1 MMSKKTAYLRYCRLI
16 DPLQVQYHRGYRLR
30 HVLASEVAMLAYGQ
44 IRFGMKSIV
53 KFFAARKFD
62 GLPCADQGMLA
73 IIGPHYG
80 KRREYQEIMAF
91 VTSSAK
97 IGFFY
102 SLDVARWKFHLSLG
116 NLFEAFRLAMRVP
129 ALRFRERML
138 LWAVITEKLNSIDV
152 LDSIDL
158 GQKSLLAFS
167 AVHSNEAMFVEY
179 FHKRDRPT
187 FSLHHGAYGLYRMD
201 DKPIDMLAYDNLNA
215 DYHLCWGQFTKDEFM
230 EYGIAPDRL
239 LVAGYPRVTRPLHP
253 VKEAAG
259 ALSLVFFCARWKF
272 DEQNQKIIQML
283 SELLARWPGEFRVA
297 IKPHPSLNF
306 EMYREAAKRHG
317 FEFVDTMTIGE
328 LLQHDDYHVAITCN
342 SNAYYDAYL
351 NNRIALRYVDETNE
365 LTYPILGDDFT
376 DAESLHGRLQEMK
389 GRGADEAFW
398 NSVRDRLT
406 YHVGY
411 GVDRY
416 GEFLDSEKGGAA

>member
-1 MMSKKTAYLRYCRLI
+1 MSKQTAYFRYCRLI
-16 DPLQVQYHRGYRLR
+16 DPLQVQNHRGYRLR
-30 HVLASEVAMLAYGQ
+30 HVLASEIAMLAYGQ
-44 IRFGMKSIV
+44 IRFGLKSII
-53 KFFAARKFD
+53 KLFAARKFD
-62 GLPCADQGMLA
+62 GLPRVDHGMLA
-73 IIGPHYG
+73 IVGPHYG

-91 VTSSAK
+91 VASRAQ

-102 SLDVARWKFHLSLG
+102 NLDVAGWEPHISLG
-116 NLFEAFRLAMRVP
+116 NLLKAFRLAMRAP
-129 ALRFRERML
+129 ALGFRERML
-138 LWAVITEKLNSIDV
+138 LWTIIAEKLNSIDV
-152 LDSIDL
+152 LDGIDL
-158 GQKSLLAFS
+158 QHKSLLAFS
-167 AVHSNEAMFVEY
+167 AVHSSEAMFVEY

-215 DYHLCWGQFTKDEFM
+215 DHHLCWGQFTKDEFT

-253 VKEAAG
+253 VKEAVS

-272 DEQNQKIIQML
+272 DEQNQKIIRML
-283 SELLARWPGEFRVA
+283 SELLARWPGKFRVA

-306 EMYREAAKRHG
+306 DMYREAAKRYG

-351 NNRIALRYVDETNE
+351 NNRIALRFVDETNE

-389 GRGADEAFW
+389 GRGVDQALWDV
-398 NSVRDRLT
+398 VRDRLT
-406 YHVGY
+406 YLVGY

-416 GEFLDSEKGGAA
+416 GELLTSGKGGRA